1 MGHVIATLAIGV
13 ALFASP
19 ASADPAGCTQPTGVQ
34 HIYFSGTKYPHIRSH
49 MRRAIRHGEPR
60 TLVLTRVGA
69 DARRDRLLESWPTKR
84 GYDRD
89 EYPPAVGRAG
99 WRADV
104 AYVAS
109 GENRS
114 HGATMGAKLRRFCS
128 GIRWRYA
135 WY

>member
-1 MGHVIATLAIGV
+1 MIAAIAAAALLMGAAPT
-13 ALFASP
+13 P
-19 ASADPAGCTQPTGVQ
+19 DPAGCALPKATQD
-34 HIYFSGTKYPHIRSH
+34 IFFSGTKYPHIRSH

-60 TLVLTRVGA
+60 VLVLKRAGA
-69 DARRDRLLESWPTKR
+69 GDRRDRLLESWPTKR

-89 EYPPAVGRAG
+89 EYPPAVGRIG

-104 AYVAS
+104 EYVVS

-114 HGATMGAKLRRFCS
+114 HGAVMGLKLRRFCS
-128 GIRWRYA
+128 ETRWRYA

>member
-1 MGHVIATLAIGV
+1 MAGMIATAAVIATLLGT
-13 ALFASP
+13 SP
-19 ASADPAGCTQPTGVQ
+19 SADPVGCKQPTGVQ
-34 HIYFSGTKYPHIRSH
+34 RIYFSGTKYPHIRSH

-104 AYVAS
+104 AYVTS

-128 GIRWRYA
+128 GTRWRYA